1 MSLTICL
8 YVVVHERGRD
18 GGRWRERRIKNVLL
32 SNKYL
37 LYTIYLLYQYI
48 INRCMFYV
56 YMLIMSTTYNIIFC
70 IFIHTYQININ

>member
-1 MSLTICL
+1 M
-8 YVVVHERGRD
+8 EGD
-18 GGRWRERRIKNVLL
+18 RERRIKNVLL
-32 SNKYL
+32 PDK
-37 LYTIYLLYQYI
+37 YLLYQYI